1 MARRERNRQ
10 SLARRGPKREPYDRV
25 LIVCEG
31 EKTEPYYFRELIAA
45 WQLSGANVE
54 IKGDGGSAPN
64 SVVEYAIE
72 LFERSPDYD
81 RVYCVFDRDGHA
93 RFAAAVQRVRDH
105 ALVKM
110 QGKTACGNAHFEA
123 ITSIPCFEYW
133 ILLHFEYTTS
143 HMARFANVR
152 PRLRGYEGLAGY
164 DKGARGLFAA
174 TQPRLET
181 ALTHADRAN
190 RAAEAANTDNPTT
203 KMPSLIRFLRELAN
217 KKNA

>member
-1 MARRERNRQ
+1 
-10 SLARRGPKREPYDRV
+10 
-25 LIVCEG
+25 
-31 EKTEPYYFRELIAA
+31 
-45 WQLSGANVE
+45 
-54 IKGDGGSAPN
+54 
-64 SVVEYAIE
+64 
-72 LFERSPDYD
+72 
-81 RVYCVFDRDGHA
+81 
-93 RFAAAVQRVRDH
+93 
-105 ALVKM
+105 
-110 QGKTACGNAHFEA
+110 
-123 ITSIPCFEYW
+123 
-133 ILLHFEYTTS
+133 
-143 HMARFANVR
+143 MARFANVR